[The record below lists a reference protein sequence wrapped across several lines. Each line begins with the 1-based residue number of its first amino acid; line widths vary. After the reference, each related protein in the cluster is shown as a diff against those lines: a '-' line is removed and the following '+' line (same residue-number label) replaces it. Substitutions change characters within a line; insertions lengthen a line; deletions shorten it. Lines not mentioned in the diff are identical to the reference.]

1 MMRFKGLPCIIDKDR
16 YIYDRDMPH
25 LSYEIDQVKQGDLI
39 HAMVVDYIGSQL
51 LLTIQNSK
59 ILGCK

>member
-1 MMRFKGLPCIIDKDR
+1 MKIKGLECIIDKDR

-25 LSYEIDQVKQGDLI
+25 LSYDIDQVKQGDLV
-39 HAMVVDYIGSQL
+39 HALVVDYIGSKL
-51 LLTIQNSK
+51 LLTTQNSK